1 MKVIIECEDEN
12 IVAKMEDNGKKEG
25 FDYVK
30 LIEYLFKHDD
40 IKLDIHDTIEDK
52 DKIIKL
58 FDEIKNSIIDERKKW
73 KND

>member
-58 FDEIKNSIIDERKKW
+58 FDETKNSIIDERKKW

>member
-1 MKVIIECEDEN
+1 
-12 IVAKMEDNGKKEG
+12 MEDNGKKEG